1 MSFLSDIAT
10 ALAIILVSCG
20 VNLTEISGGEVSVPA
35 AIATEAPATTE
46 SATPEPTAESE
57 TDPAQPAASP
67 EATASAD
74 VQSAQSAVAA
84 SFVTEAEVESDV
96 QTLATQMYAGI
107 ISGVKYQAPAIVE
120 DNADTHLSTRW
131 VDYMAASTARDD
143 STKLTAFSRPGVVP
157 AFRSMYADGEYIVAV
172 SDCTVTLKNASS
184 ETQETRLTF
193 TLKYANNVSGRKI
206 VSIDINGDAD
216 YDTLKSALDAGADV
230 SAINASVDS
239 AISALN

>member
-35 AIATEAPATTE
+35 AIATEAPTTTG

-67 EATASAD
+67 EAAASAD
-74 VQSAQSAVAA
+74 VQSAQSAVTA

-157 AFRSMYADGEYIVAV
+157 AFRSMYADGAYIVAV
-172 SDCTVTLKNASS
+172 SDCTVTLKNASG
-184 ETQETRLTF
+184 ETQENRLTF

-230 SAINASVDS
+230 SAIDASVDS

>member
-74 VQSAQSAVAA
+74 VQSAQSAVTA

-120 DNADTHLSTRW
+120 DNAATHLSTRW

-157 AFRSMYADGEYIVAV
+157 AFRSMYADGAYIVAV

-184 ETQETRLTF
+184 ETQENRLTF
-193 TLKYANNVSGRKI
+193 TLKYANNLSGRKI

-216 YDTLKSALDAGADV
+216 YDTLKSALDAGADISV
-230 SAINASVDS
+230 IDASVDS

>member
-74 VQSAQSAVAA
+74 VQSAQSAVTA

-157 AFRSMYADGEYIVAV
+157 AFRSIYADGAYIVAV
-172 SDCTVTLKNASS
+172 SDCTVTLKNASG

-193 TLKYANNVSGRKI
+193 TLKDANNVSERKR

-230 SAINASVDS
+230 SAIDASVDS

>member
-67 EATASAD
+67 EAAASAD
-74 VQSAQSAVAA
+74 VQSAQSAVTA

-96 QTLATQMYAGI
+96 QMLATQMYAGI

-157 AFRSMYADGEYIVAV
+157 AFRSMYADGAYIVAV

-184 ETQETRLTF
+184 ETQESRLTF

-216 YDTLKSALDAGADV
+216 YDTLKSALDAGADISV
-230 SAINASVDS
+230 IDASVDS

>member
-1 MSFLSDIAT
+1 M
-10 ALAIILVSCG
+10 
-20 VNLTEISGGEVSVPA
+20 
-35 AIATEAPATTE
+35 
-46 SATPEPTAESE
+46 
-57 TDPAQPAASP
+57 
-67 EATASAD
+67 
-74 VQSAQSAVAA
+74 
-84 SFVTEAEVESDV
+84 TEAEVESDV

-157 AFRSMYADGEYIVAV
+157 AFRSMYADGAYIVAV

-193 TLKYANNVSGRKI
+193 TLKYANNVSGRSI

-230 SAINASVDS
+230 SAIDASVDS

>member
-20 VNLTEISGGEVSVPA
+20 VHLTEISGGEVSVPA

-67 EATASAD
+67 EATAPAD

-157 AFRSMYADGEYIVAV
+157 AFRSMYADGAYIVAV

-230 SAINASVDS
+230 SAIDASVDS

>member
-46 SATPEPTAESE
+46 SSTPEPTAESK

-74 VQSAQSAVAA
+74 VQSAQSAVTA

-157 AFRSMYADGEYIVAV
+157 AFRSMYADGAYIVAV

-193 TLKYANNVSGRKI
+193 TLKYANNVSGRSI

-230 SAINASVDS
+230 SAIDASVDS

>member
-35 AIATEAPATTE
+35 AIATEAPATTG
-46 SATPEPTAESE
+46 SATPEPTVESE

-67 EATASAD
+67 EAAASAD
-74 VQSAQSAVAA
+74 VQSAQSAVTA

-157 AFRSMYADGEYIVAV
+157 AFRSMYADGAYIVAV
-172 SDCTVTLKNASS
+172 SDCTVTLKNVSS

-230 SAINASVDS
+230 SAIDASVDS

>member
-67 EATASAD
+67 EAAASAD
-74 VQSAQSAVAA
+74 VQSAQSAVTA

-120 DNADTHLSTRW
+120 DNAYTHLSTRW

-157 AFRSMYADGEYIVAV
+157 AFRSMYADGAYIVAV

-230 SAINASVDS
+230 SAIDASVDS

>member
-35 AIATEAPATTE
+35 AIATEAPTTTG

-74 VQSAQSAVAA
+74 VQSAQSAVTA

-157 AFRSMYADGEYIVAV
+157 AFRSMYADGAYIVAV

-193 TLKYANNVSGRKI
+193 TLKYTNNVSGRKI
-206 VSIDINGDAD
+206 VSIDINGNAD
-216 YDTLKSALDAGADV
+216 YDTLKSALDAGADI
-230 SAINASVDS
+230 SAIDASVDS

>member
-20 VNLTEISGGEVSVPA
+20 VNLTEISRGEVSVPA

-57 TDPAQPAASP
+57 TDPTQPAASP

-74 VQSAQSAVAA
+74 VQSAQSAVTA

-157 AFRSMYADGEYIVAV
+157 AFRSMYADGAYIVAV

-216 YDTLKSALDAGADV
+216 YDTLKSALDAGADI
-230 SAINASVDS
+230 SAIDASVDS

>member
-35 AIATEAPATTE
+35 AIATEAPATTG

-67 EATASAD
+67 EAAASAD
-74 VQSAQSAVAA
+74 VQSAQSAVTA

-157 AFRSMYADGEYIVAV
+157 AFRSMYADGAYIVAV

-184 ETQETRLTF
+184 ETQETKLTF

-230 SAINASVDS
+230 SAIDASVDS

>member
-20 VNLTEISGGEVSVPA
+20 ENLPDIPGGEESAPA

-57 TDPAQPAASP
+57 PDPAQPAASP
-67 EATASAD
+67 EASASAD
-74 VQSAQSAVAA
+74 VQSAQSAVTA

-143 STKLTAFSRPGVVP
+143 STRLTAFSRPGVVP
-157 AFRSMYADGEYIVAV
+157 AFRSMYADGAYIVAV

-184 ETQETRLTF
+184 ETQENRLTF

-230 SAINASVDS
+230 SAIDASVDS

>member
-57 TDPAQPAASP
+57 SNPAQPAASP
-67 EATASAD
+67 EAAASAD
-74 VQSAQSAVAA
+74 VQSAQSDVTA

-157 AFRSMYADGEYIVAV
+157 AFRSMYADGAYIVAV

-184 ETQETRLTF
+184 ETQENRLTF
-193 TLKYANNVSGRKI
+193 TLKYANNVSGRSI

-230 SAINASVDS
+230 SAIDASVDS

>member
-20 VNLTEISGGEVSVPA
+20 VNLTEISGGEVSVPT

-57 TDPAQPAASP
+57 TDPAQPAALP
-67 EATASAD
+67 EATAPAD

-157 AFRSMYADGEYIVAV
+157 AFRSMYADGAYIVAV

-230 SAINASVDS
+230 SAIDASVDS

>member
-35 AIATEAPATTE
+35 VIATEAPATTE

-67 EATASAD
+67 EATAPAD

-157 AFRSMYADGEYIVAV
+157 AFRSMYADGAYIVAV

-184 ETQETRLTF
+184 ETQETRFTF

-230 SAINASVDS
+230 SAIDASVDS

>member
-67 EATASAD
+67 EAAASAD
-74 VQSAQSAVAA
+74 VQSAQSAVTA

-120 DNADTHLSTRW
+120 DNTDTHLSTRW

-157 AFRSMYADGEYIVAV
+157 AFRSMYADGAYIVAV

-184 ETQETRLTF
+184 ETQENRLTF
-193 TLKYANNVSGRKI
+193 TLKYANNVSGRSI

-216 YDTLKSALDAGADV
+216 YDTLKSALDADADISV
-230 SAINASVDS
+230 IDASVDS

>member
-67 EATASAD
+67 EAAASAD
-74 VQSAQSAVAA
+74 VQSAQSAVTA

-157 AFRSMYADGEYIVAV
+157 AFRSMYADGAYIVAV

-216 YDTLKSALDAGADV
+216 YDTFKSALDAGADISV
-230 SAINASVDS
+230 IDASVDS

>member
-74 VQSAQSAVAA
+74 VQSAQSAVTA

-143 STKLTAFSRPGVVP
+143 STKPDSIFPPGCSTRVP
-157 AFRSMYADGEYIVAV
+157 LHVRRRRVYCSSVR
-172 SDCTVTLKNASS
+172 LHRNAK
-184 ETQETRLTF
+184 ERFQR
-193 TLKYANNVSGRKI
+193 
-206 VSIDINGDAD
+206 
-216 YDTLKSALDAGADV
+216 DAGKQTYVHA
-230 SAINASVDS
+230 
-239 AISALN
+239 

>member
-35 AIATEAPATTE
+35 AIATEAPATTG

-67 EATASAD
+67 EAAASAD
-74 VQSAQSAVAA
+74 VQSAQSAVTA

-157 AFRSMYADGEYIVAV
+157 AFRSIYADGAYIVAV
-172 SDCTVTLKNASS
+172 SDCTVTLKNASG

-193 TLKYANNVSGRKI
+193 TLKYANNVSGRSI

-216 YDTLKSALDAGADV
+216 YDTLKSALDAGADI
-230 SAINASVDS
+230 SAIDASVDS

>member
-35 AIATEAPATTE
+35 AIATEAPVTTE

-74 VQSAQSAVAA
+74 VQSAQSAVTA

-157 AFRSMYADGEYIVAV
+157 AFRSMYADGAYIVAV
-172 SDCTVTLKNASS
+172 SDCTVTLKNASG
-184 ETQETRLTF
+184 ETQENRLTF
-193 TLKYANNVSGRKI
+193 TLKYANNVSGRSI

-230 SAINASVDS
+230 SAIDASVDS

>member
-35 AIATEAPATTE
+35 AIATEAPATTG

-67 EATASAD
+67 EAAASAD
-74 VQSAQSAVAA
+74 VQSAQSAVTA

-157 AFRSMYADGEYIVAV
+157 AFRSMYADGAYIVAV

-193 TLKYANNVSGRKI
+193 TLKYANNVSGRNI

-216 YDTLKSALDAGADV
+216 YDTLKLALDAGADV
-230 SAINASVDS
+230 SAIDASVDS

>member
-46 SATPEPTAESE
+46 SATTEPTAESE

-67 EATASAD
+67 EAAASAD
-74 VQSAQSAVAA
+74 VQSSQSAVTA

-157 AFRSMYADGEYIVAV
+157 AFRSMYADGAYIVAV

-230 SAINASVDS
+230 SAIDASVDS

>member
-74 VQSAQSAVAA
+74 VQSAQSAVTA

-157 AFRSMYADGEYIVAV
+157 AFRSIYADGAYIVAV
-172 SDCTVTLKNASS
+172 SDCTVTLKNASG

-193 TLKYANNVSGRKI
+193 TLKYANNVSERKR

-230 SAINASVDS
+230 SAIDASVDS

>member
-35 AIATEAPATTE
+35 AIATEVPATIE

-67 EATASAD
+67 KAVASAD
-74 VQSAQSAVAA
+74 VQSAQSAVTA

-157 AFRSMYADGEYIVAV
+157 AFRSMYADGAYIVAV

-184 ETQETRLTF
+184 ETQENRLTF

-216 YDTLKSALDAGADV
+216 YDTLKSAQDAGADI
-230 SAINASVDS
+230 SAIDASVDS

>member
-67 EATASAD
+67 EAAASAD
-74 VQSAQSAVAA
+74 VQSAQSAVTA

-96 QTLATQMYAGI
+96 QTLVTQMYAGI

-157 AFRSMYADGEYIVAV
+157 AFRSMYADGAYIVAV

-193 TLKYANNVSGRKI
+193 TLKYANNVSGRSI

-216 YDTLKSALDAGADV
+216 YDTLKSALDAGADISV
-230 SAINASVDS
+230 IDASVDS

>member
-35 AIATEAPATTE
+35 AIATEAPATTG

-74 VQSAQSAVAA
+74 VQSAQSAVTA

-157 AFRSMYADGEYIVAV
+157 AFRSMYADGAYIVAV

-230 SAINASVDS
+230 SAIDASVDS

>member
-67 EATASAD
+67 ETTAPAD

-107 ISGVKYQAPAIVE
+107 ISGVKYQAPAVVE

-230 SAINASVDS
+230 SAIDASVAS

>member
-57 TDPAQPAASP
+57 SNPAQPAASP
-67 EATASAD
+67 EAAASAD
-74 VQSAQSAVAA
+74 VQSAQSDVTA
-84 SFVTEAEVESDV
+84 SFVTETEVESDV

-107 ISGVKYQAPAIVE
+107 ISGAKYQAPAIVE

-157 AFRSMYADGEYIVAV
+157 AFRSMYADGAYIVAV

-230 SAINASVDS
+230 SAIDASVDS

>member
-46 SATPEPTAESE
+46 SATPEPTAASE

-67 EATASAD
+67 EVAASAD
-74 VQSAQSAVAA
+74 VQSAQSAVTA

-157 AFRSMYADGEYIVAV
+157 AFRSMYADGAYIVAV
-172 SDCTVTLKNASS
+172 SDCTVTLG
-184 ETQETRLTF
+184 
-193 TLKYANNVSGRKI
+193 SG
-206 VSIDINGDAD
+206 NHTYLHA
-216 YDTLKSALDAGADV
+216 
-230 SAINASVDS
+230 
-239 AISALN
+239 

>member
-35 AIATEAPATTE
+35 AIATEAPATIE

-67 EATASAD
+67 EVTASAD
-74 VQSAQSAVAA
+74 VQSAQSAVTA

-143 STKLTAFSRPGVVP
+143 STKLTAFSRPGVMP
-157 AFRSMYADGEYIVAV
+157 AFRSMYADGAYIVAV

-184 ETQETRLTF
+184 ETQENRLTF

-230 SAINASVDS
+230 SAIDASVDS

>member
-20 VNLTEISGGEVSVPA
+20 VNLTEISGGEVSVPT

-57 TDPAQPAASP
+57 TDPAQPAALP
-67 EATASAD
+67 EATAPAD

-96 QTLATQMYAGI
+96 QTLATQMYA
-107 ISGVKYQAPAIVE
+107 
-120 DNADTHLSTRW
+120 
-131 VDYMAASTARDD
+131 
-143 STKLTAFSRPGVVP
+143 
-157 AFRSMYADGEYIVAV
+157 
-172 SDCTVTLKNASS
+172 SS
-184 ETQETRLTF
+184 ETQETSLTF

-230 SAINASVDS
+230 SAIDASVDS

>member
-67 EATASAD
+67 EAAASAD
-74 VQSAQSAVAA
+74 VQSAQSAVTA

-131 VDYMAASTARDD
+131 VDYMAASTVRND

-157 AFRSMYADGEYIVAV
+157 AFRSMYADGAYIVAV

-230 SAINASVDS
+230 SAIDASVDS

>member
-46 SATPEPTAESE
+46 SATPKPTAESE

-67 EATASAD
+67 EVTAPAD

-107 ISGVKYQAPAIVE
+107 ISGAKYRAPAIVE
-120 DNADTHLSTRW
+120 DNADTRLSTRW

-157 AFRSMYADGEYIVAV
+157 AFRSMYADGAYIVAV
-172 SDCTVTLKNASS
+172 SDCTVTLKNASG

-230 SAINASVDS
+230 SAIDASVDS

>member
-35 AIATEAPATTE
+35 AIATEAPAATE
-46 SATPEPTAESE
+46 SATSDPTAEPE
-57 TDPAQPAASP
+57 ADPAQPAVSP

-96 QTLATQMYAGI
+96 QTLATQIYAGI

-143 STKLTAFSRPGVVP
+143 STKPIAFSRPGVVP
-157 AFRSMYADGEYIVAV
+157 AFRSMYADGAYIVAV
-172 SDCTVTLKNASS
+172 SDCTVTLKNASG

-193 TLKYANNVSGRKI
+193 TLKYANNVSGRSI

-216 YDTLKSALDAGADV
+216 YDTLKSALPAGADV
-230 SAINASVDS
+230 SAIDASVDS
-239 AISALN
+239 AISVLN

>member
-46 SATPEPTAESE
+46 SVTPEPTAESE

-67 EATASAD
+67 EAAASAD
-74 VQSAQSAVAA
+74 VQSAQSAVTA

-96 QTLATQMYAGI
+96 QTLATQMYAGT

-157 AFRSMYADGEYIVAV
+157 AFRSMYADGAYIVAV

-193 TLKYANNVSGRKI
+193 TLKYTNNVSGRKI

-230 SAINASVDS
+230 SAIDASVDS

>member
-20 VNLTEISGGEVSVPA
+20 VNPTESSGGEVSVPA

-67 EATASAD
+67 EASASAD
-74 VQSAQSAVAA
+74 VQSAQSAVTA

-157 AFRSMYADGEYIVAV
+157 AFRSMYADGAYIVAV

-230 SAINASVDS
+230 SAIDASVDS

>member
-35 AIATEAPATTE
+35 AIATEAPATTG

-74 VQSAQSAVAA
+74 VQSAQSAVTA

-120 DNADTHLSTRW
+120 DNADTHISTRW

-157 AFRSMYADGEYIVAV
+157 AFRSMYADGAYIVAV

-230 SAINASVDS
+230 SAIDASVDS

>member
-35 AIATEAPATTE
+35 VIATEAPATPE

-67 EATASAD
+67 EATAPAD

-157 AFRSMYADGEYIVAV
+157 AFRSMYADGAYIVAV

-230 SAINASVDS
+230 SAIDASVDS